1 MRILWRESETSFP
14 TPVDIIPFGGITA
27 ADKTIAWPPDKDV
40 VMNVAGFEEA
50 LESSISLQVR
60 NDLTIRVSSVPG
72 LAVLKLIAWQ
82 DRRRENNKDGLDL
95 FRLLEHYAE
104 AGNLDRLYDS
114 QLPLLESAGFDLQL
128 AAAEL
133 LGRDASRICHPG
145 TRGQIIA
152 LLSSDDLVDQLV
164 RQINQSGF
172 DDDAR
177 ADQTFVL
184 VSRFRKGFLAG

>member
-1 MRILWRESETSFP
+1 
-14 TPVDIIPFGGITA
+14 
-27 ADKTIAWPPDKDV
+27 
-40 VMNVAGFEEA
+40 MNVAGFEEA

-177 ADQTFVL
+177 ADQTSVL